1 MQFDF
6 TIYDQSGRPRAV
18 VEAKRR
24 IGTNGTWAAEL
35 RRNWLEHGPLPASDV
50 FILVLP
56 DRVYMWNASAPEEAL
71 PDVDLDAGPLLGPYF
86 QRIHVTPEQIRPD
99 AFDMVVAWWLGDIAS
114 RAPSTE
120 HRASIPPWLR
130 DAVVGGRIVSSPAA

>member
-1 MQFDF
+1 MDFDF
-6 TIYDQSGRPRAV
+6 TVYDPTGRPRAT

-24 IGTNGTWAAEL
+24 IGTNRVWAAEL

-56 DRVYMWNASAPEEAL
+56 DRLYAWNASAPDEAL
-71 PDVDLDAGPLLGPYF
+71 PDADLDAGPLLGPYF

-99 AFDMVVAWWLGDIAS
+99 AFDMLVAWWLEDIAS

-120 HRASIPPWLR
+120 RQESIPSWLR
-130 DAVVGGRIVSSPAA
+130 EAVAGGRIVSSPAA